1 VSERNELQE
10 WIDSGREATRKFAL
24 IGKGKALHLST
35 GNDETLCGRLMMDGS
50 RYVGVHDT
58 DNAPC
63 AACWRVMLAAL
74 AAPAMLPTA
83 ATEIDTDSTTDP
95 KGVAEMATTK
105 TTANDETNAK
115 LREEIEANIE
125 RMASLVE
132 AENVDGAQEL
142 KKETDTLVAKLPARE
157 RNPLRQKMT
166 AAVTVQEVPT
176 PAVPAPSTEVATL
189 PKDFTEIAGV
199 NPLVDQAAAKVREA
213 AATAYGAGKEIAR
226 MLLDIRLNI
235 PKDGV
240 PDLQAD
246 LDQSKKA
253 STAVYTRVTEG
264 LPAEGTDEAADVI
277 RAGVDS
283 VKKSAQNAMV
293 DVRVEYLR
301 ALDHS
306 PEEAKRFSKLID
318 AAKEVDGKKPS
329 ASEVVAKHFG
339 ITLQTRA
346 EIAKA
351 NREKKALVEKA
362 QNKLDTA
369 AAKLGQLTDEVE
381 RKLEAGEMTEDEMNE
396 ALAPAN
402 EAVAEAQ
409 KELAAASGP
418 AETGKEKTPTEIL
431 IDHVKKMEKLSKEV
445 DAKGVEGLDE
455 KQKKATRAKLEAI
468 RDTVKNLLSE
478 I

>member
-10 WIDSGREATRKFAL
+10 WIDGGRPATRKFAL

-63 AACWRVMLAAL
+63 AACWRVMLADL
-74 AAPAMLPTA
+74 AKPAMLPTA
-83 ATEIDTDSTTDP
+83 ATEIDTDGTTET

-105 TTANDETNAK
+105 ATANEETYAK

-132 AENVDGAQEL
+132 ADNVDGAQEL

-166 AAVTVQEVPT
+166 AAVTVQEAPT

-306 PEEAKRFSKLID
+306 PEEADRFVKIIKG
-318 AAKEVDGKKPS
+318 KEGKPS
-329 ASEVVAKHFG
+329 DLVAKHFG

-362 QNKLDTA
+362 QTALDAATA
-369 AAKLGQLTDEVE
+369 ELETKAEEFDAKV
-381 RKLEAGEMTEDEMNE
+381 EAGEMTAEEMDE
-396 ALAPAN
+396 ALKGAN
-402 EAVAEAQ
+402 EAVAAAT
-409 KELAAASGP
+409 KELADASGP
-418 AETGKEKTPTEIL
+418 VETGKEKTSTEIL

>member
-1 VSERNELQE
+1 
-10 WIDSGREATRKFAL
+10 
-24 IGKGKALHLST
+24 
-35 GNDETLCGRLMMDGS
+35 
-50 RYVGVHDT
+50 
-58 DNAPC
+58 
-63 AACWRVMLAAL
+63 
-74 AAPAMLPTA
+74 
-83 ATEIDTDSTTDP
+83 
-95 KGVAEMATTK
+95 
-105 TTANDETNAK
+105 
-115 LREEIEANIE
+115 
-125 RMASLVE
+125 
-132 AENVDGAQEL
+132 
-142 KKETDTLVAKLPARE
+142 
-157 RNPLRQKMT
+157 
-166 AAVTVQEVPT
+166 
-176 PAVPAPSTEVATL
+176 
-189 PKDFTEIAGV
+189 
-199 NPLVDQAAAKVREA
+199 
-213 AATAYGAGKEIAR
+213 
-226 MLLDIRLNI
+226 
-235 PKDGV
+235 
-240 PDLQAD
+240 
-246 LDQSKKA
+246 
-253 STAVYTRVTEG
+253 VTEG

-306 PEEAKRFSKLID
+306 PEEAKRFSKLLD

-362 QNKLDTA
+362 QTALDAATA
-369 AAKLGQLTDEVE
+369 ELETKAEEFDAKV
-381 RKLEAGEMTEDEMNE
+381 EAGEMTAEEMDE
-396 ALAPAN
+396 ALKEAN
-402 EAVAEAQ
+402 AAVATAQ
-409 KELAAASGP
+409 QELAAASGP
-418 AETGKEKTPTEIL
+418 AETGKEKSPTEIL

>member
-1 VSERNELQE
+1 VLRWHRN
-10 WIDSGREATRKFAL
+10 I
-24 IGKGKALHLST
+24 
-35 GNDETLCGRLMMDGS
+35 N
-50 RYVGVHDT
+50 
-58 DNAPC
+58 N
-63 AACWRVMLAAL
+63 
-74 AAPAMLPTA
+74 
-83 ATEIDTDSTTDP
+83 IDT
-95 KGVAEMATTK
+95 KGAADMAAK
-105 TTANDETNAK
+105 TTANEETYAK
-115 LREEIEANIE
+115 LREEIDANIE

-132 AENVDGAQEL
+132 ADNVDGAQEL

-253 STAVYTRVTEG
+253 STAVYERVTKD
-264 LPAEGTDEAADVI
+264 LPEEGTDEAADVI
-277 RAGVDS
+277 RSGVDS
-283 VKKSAQNAMV
+283 VKKAAQNAMV

-306 PEEAKRFSKLID
+306 PEEAARFVKIVKD
-318 AAKEVDGKKPS
+318 KEGKPS
-329 ASEVVAKHFG
+329 ELVAKHFG

-351 NREKKALVEKA
+351 NREKKALAEKA
-362 QNKLDTA
+362 TKALDAATA
-369 AAKLGQLTDEVE
+369 QLGQLDDEVS
-381 RKLEAGEMTEDEMNE
+381 RKLEAGEMTKEEAEE

-402 EAVAEAQ
+402 EAVQKAQ
-409 KELAAASGP
+409 QELAAVTGP
-418 AETGKEKTPTEIL
+418 AETGKGKTATEIL
-431 IDHVKKMEKLSKEV
+431 VDHVKKAAKLADEIDV
-445 DAKGVEGLDE
+445 AGIDGLDE
-455 KQKKATRAKLEAI
+455 KAKKATRAKLEAL
-468 RDTVKNLLSE
+468 RDKVKSLLAE